1 MALGERMLFGVG
13 VVGNILKSAV
23 SLHLLFLI
31 GTLSLP
37 HGVRECNFSLT
48 PGCFI
53 RLDPWQSFFYKWSIL
68 GFSSK
73 LISFSDTHC
82 SPWSDSCL
90 LLWLCFPPISCH
102 SKFQSSY
109 AEGFVISQPLLPIQ
123 ASCPMLSTLPY
134 MWNSLPNLV
143 SCFSAL
149 KTWVNYYF
157 LWEAIFCD
165 SHPNLLLFPTY
176 FPILCC
182 AFPYWCIDFFIAY
195 LLMSSS

>member
-1 MALGERMLFGVG
+1 MEWENAISHWHPGALFAW
-13 VVGNILKSAV
+13 IHD
-23 SLHLLFLI
+23 SL
-31 GTLSLP
+31 
-37 HGVRECNFSLT
+37 
-48 PGCFI
+48 
-53 RLDPWQSFFYKWSIL
+53 FFYKWSML

-123 ASCPMLSTLPY
+123 TSCPMLSTLPY